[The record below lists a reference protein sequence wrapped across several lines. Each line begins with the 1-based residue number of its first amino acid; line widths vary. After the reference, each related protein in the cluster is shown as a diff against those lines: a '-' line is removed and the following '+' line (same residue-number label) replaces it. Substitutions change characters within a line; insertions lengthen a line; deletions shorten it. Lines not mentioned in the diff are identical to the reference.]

1 MAPEVIR
8 CERYGTA
15 VDVYSFGILMY
26 CILTGNEY
34 PYQDHYLTPAQAARG
49 VAKHGLR
56 PKLNSAVTIGAQKI
70 MEMCWAS
77 DAKIRPAMSVVVHML
92 ESEEARANRTQSSF

>member
-8 CERYGTA
+8 SEPYGA
-15 VDVYSFGILMY
+15 AADVYSFGVLMH
-26 CILTGNEY
+26 CVLTGNEY
-34 PYQDHYLTPAQAARG
+34 PYHDHYVTPAQAARG

-56 PKLNSAVTIGAQKI
+56 PKLNKALPIGVQKI

-77 DAKIRPAMSVVVHML
+77 DAKIRPPMNVVVHMVG
-92 ESEEARANRTQSSF
+92 SEEARAKQV